1 MFSPAPRRTAVRTPK
16 QRAGDAAE
24 DAAAKHLAAAGCRIV
39 ARNARYRDG
48 EVDLVARERDV
59 LVFVEV
65 RMRVSL
71 RFGGAAVSVN
81 TLKQKRIARAALHV
95 RDVGTMQTGVSDA
108 FRTITSISGRWLSGS
123 SSPSSAAVDPD
134 VGREVAGPRAGS
146 MSSRSMAVAQSSGY
160 VMHFKCKWAAKVN
173 DAGDSN
179 DADS

>member
-1 MFSPAPRRTAVRTPK
+1 MPSPAPRRTAVRTPK

-65 RMRVSL
+65 RMRVGL

-81 TLKQKRIARAALHV
+81 SLKQKRIARAAQHWLLGEYGE
-95 RDVGTMQTGVSDA
+95 RWPACRFDVVTVDGSGTIEWIRDA
-108 FRTITSISGRWLSGS
+108 FQ
-123 SSPSSAAVDPD
+123 
-134 VGREVAGPRAGS
+134 
-146 MSSRSMAVAQSSGY
+146 M
-160 VMHFKCKWAAKVN
+160 
-173 DAGDSN
+173 
-179 DADS
+179 

>member
-1 MFSPAPRRTAVRTPK
+1 MSSPAPRRTAVRTPK

-65 RMRVSL
+65 RMRGSL

-81 TLKQKRIARAALHV
+81 SLKQKRIARAAQHWLLGEYGE
-95 RDVGTMQTGVSDA
+95 RWPTCRFDVVTVDGSGTIEWIRDA
-108 FRTITSISGRWLSGS
+108 FR
-123 SSPSSAAVDPD
+123 
-134 VGREVAGPRAGS
+134 
-146 MSSRSMAVAQSSGY
+146 M
-160 VMHFKCKWAAKVN
+160 
-173 DAGDSN
+173 
-179 DADS
+179 

>member
-1 MFSPAPRRTAVRTPK
+1 MSSPAPRRPAVRTPK

-81 TLKQKRIARAALHV
+81 TLKQKRIARAAQHWLLGEYGE
-95 RDVGTMQTGVSDA
+95 RWPACRFDVVTVDGSGTIEWIRDA
-108 FRTITSISGRWLSGS
+108 FQ
-123 SSPSSAAVDPD
+123 
-134 VGREVAGPRAGS
+134 
-146 MSSRSMAVAQSSGY
+146 M
-160 VMHFKCKWAAKVN
+160 
-173 DAGDSN
+173 
-179 DADS
+179 

>member
-1 MFSPAPRRTAVRTPK
+1 MSSPAPRRTAVRTPK

-81 TLKQKRIARAALHV
+81 TLKQKRIARAAQHGLV
-95 RDVGTMQTGVSDA
+95 GEYGERWPACRFDVVTVDGSGTIEWIRDA
-108 FRTITSISGRWLSGS
+108 FQ
-123 SSPSSAAVDPD
+123 
-134 VGREVAGPRAGS
+134 
-146 MSSRSMAVAQSSGY
+146 M
-160 VMHFKCKWAAKVN
+160 
-173 DAGDSN
+173 
-179 DADS
+179 

>member
-1 MFSPAPRRTAVRTPK
+1 MSSPVPRRTAVRTPK

-81 TLKQKRIARAALHV
+81 TLKQKRIARAAQHWLLGEYGE
-95 RDVGTMQTGVSDA
+95 RWPACRFDVVTVDGSGTIEWIRDA
-108 FRTITSISGRWLSGS
+108 FQ
-123 SSPSSAAVDPD
+123 
-134 VGREVAGPRAGS
+134 
-146 MSSRSMAVAQSSGY
+146 M
-160 VMHFKCKWAAKVN
+160 
-173 DAGDSN
+173 
-179 DADS
+179 

>member
-1 MFSPAPRRTAVRTPK
+1 MSSPAPRRTAVRTPK

-81 TLKQKRIARAALHV
+81 TLKQKRIARAAQHWLLGEYGE
-95 RDVGTMQTGVSDA
+95 RWPACRFDVVTVDGSGTIEWIRDA
-108 FRTITSISGRWLSGS
+108 FQI
-123 SSPSSAAVDPD
+123 
-134 VGREVAGPRAGS
+134 
-146 MSSRSMAVAQSSGY
+146 
-160 VMHFKCKWAAKVN
+160 
-173 DAGDSN
+173 
-179 DADS
+179 

>member
-1 MFSPAPRRTAVRTPK
+1 MFSPAPRRPAVRTPK

-81 TLKQKRIARAALHV
+81 TLKQKRIARAAQHWLLGEYGE
-95 RDVGTMQTGVSDA
+95 RWPACRFDVVTVDGSGTIEWIRDA
-108 FRTITSISGRWLSGS
+108 FR
-123 SSPSSAAVDPD
+123 
-134 VGREVAGPRAGS
+134 
-146 MSSRSMAVAQSSGY
+146 M
-160 VMHFKCKWAAKVN
+160 
-173 DAGDSN
+173 
-179 DADS
+179 

>member
-1 MFSPAPRRTAVRTPK
+1 MSSPAPRRTAVRTPK

-81 TLKQKRIARAALHV
+81 TLKQKRIARAAQHWLLGEYGE
-95 RDVGTMQTGVSDA
+95 RWPACRFDVVTFDGNGTIEWIRDA
-108 FRTITSISGRWLSGS
+108 FR
-123 SSPSSAAVDPD
+123 
-134 VGREVAGPRAGS
+134 
-146 MSSRSMAVAQSSGY
+146 M
-160 VMHFKCKWAAKVN
+160 
-173 DAGDSN
+173 
-179 DADS
+179 